1 MNLEGIFSTLSAYS
15 TCVYIMI
22 MEMKRIPNK
31 TVQIGEIYCVHIEH
45 VWSQNILFSHKL
57 IYFLVHSTGRENIL
71 LGVGGNML

>member
-1 MNLEGIFSTLSAYS
+1 
-15 TCVYIMI
+15 
-22 MEMKRIPNK
+22 MKRIPNK